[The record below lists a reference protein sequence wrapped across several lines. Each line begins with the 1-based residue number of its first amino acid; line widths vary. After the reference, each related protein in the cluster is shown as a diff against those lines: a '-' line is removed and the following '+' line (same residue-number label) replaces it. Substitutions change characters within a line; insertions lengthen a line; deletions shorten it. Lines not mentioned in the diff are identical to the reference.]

1 MKFFS
6 ANSENV
12 KNVQNAMFSKAF
24 FELSVSL
31 SVDGAKT
38 YKTLAILNGGAPG

>member
-1 MKFFS
+1 
-6 ANSENV
+6 
-12 KNVQNAMFSKAF
+12 MFSKAF